1 MIPFHLSEIFF
12 HQNFDLSKCK
22 VHNDFDSVKSSEI
35 ISDYAIGFFRVKTMS
50 ENGENGDSETETVEA
65 LKAKIADL
73 EAQLKAKDERITE
86 LEAENQKLRETL
98 EKGTA
103 TLEMEIEE
111 QKAVAIKTIT
121 EKTNFSKDELE
132 KMKLPALRLILK
144 TIGSAKGTVKN
155 IRSAGAGS
163 NAGQSKLTVGDL
175 YHKEK

>member
-12 HQNFDLSKCK
+12 HQNFDASKCK

-155 IRSAGAGS
+155 IRSAGAG
-163 NAGQSKLTVGDL
+163 NAGQSSLTVGDL